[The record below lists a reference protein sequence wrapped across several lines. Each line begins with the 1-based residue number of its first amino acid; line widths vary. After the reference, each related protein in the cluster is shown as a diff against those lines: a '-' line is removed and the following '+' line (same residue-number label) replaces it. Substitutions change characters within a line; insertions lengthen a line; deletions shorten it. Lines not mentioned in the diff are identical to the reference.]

1 MYFALAIGALNLM
14 RWMRCAANC
23 LMSAPPRRL
32 QKTGASSM
40 DTAISMKVTSQPGF
54 KGAWGAAWVAGLI
67 LSLVLCVTLLNRVPA
82 SNRASHRRGART
94 SLSAAGGFAN
104 SAPSKQPEIKNYFL
118 DFDGDHS
125 LDAAT
130 VIEQPS
136 GGYTKYTVQLHLASG
151 AEQSVVVTAPPG
163 GLRVEMRDMT
173 GDKVPNDVVLRP
185 ALLRR
190 LPTVLVN
197 DGHEHFD
204 VAVSGTDPSSLSTNE
219 DLGSRRRDSQTF
231 ALLTSSG
238 FKAVHLPN
246 SRRVFDPQLRE
257 CLFSTFTQTVTDR
270 LGHASSSGRAP
281 PFTIAI

>member
-1 MYFALAIGALNLM
+1 MKGNVQFGCKHACHAALG
-14 RWMRCAANC
+14 
-23 LMSAPPRRL
+23 
-32 QKTGASSM
+32 
-40 DTAISMKVTSQPGF
+40 
-54 KGAWGAAWVAGLI
+54 AGLI
-67 LSLVLCVTLLNRVPA
+67 LILAVCVALLDRAPV
-82 SNRASHRRGART
+82 SSTASHRRDARASH
-94 SLSAAGGFAN
+94 SLAAAPAS
-104 SAPSKQPEIKNYFL
+104 SAPRKPPEVKNYFL

-136 GGYTKYTVQLHLASG
+136 AGYTKYTVQLHLASG
-151 AEQSVVVTAPPG
+151 AEQSVEVTAPPG
-163 GLRVEMRDMT
+163 GLQVEMRDMT

-185 ALLRR
+185 ALLRW

-197 DGHEHFD
+197 DGHEHFE

-231 ALLTSSG
+231 ALLTASG

-246 SRRVFDPQLRE
+246 SRRVFDPQLQE
-257 CLFSTFTQTVTDR
+257 CLFSAFTQMVSER

-281 PFTIAI
+281 PFATVI